1 MNIVNNV
8 PGLEL
13 GAHLQAFK
21 TFTTDFNPVMRGE
34 AITNFEFVKKIHNSF
49 ARLVRPQM
57 KHLCCIYVYSSLM
70 L

>member
-21 TFTTDFNPVMRGE
+21 SFTTDFKPMMRGE
-34 AITNFEFVKKIHNSF
+34 AITNFEFVREIHNSF
-49 ARLVRPQM
+49 ARLVQPQS
-57 KHLCCIYVYSSLM
+57 KY
-70 L
+70 